1 MKPYFLVVLFISI
14 LTAVV
19 LHAQSNQPLV
29 IQAVGQSPSSTTK
42 PATAIQTA
50 AAVPAASDST
60 LKLLQDIKAA
70 NAAVLSKQAE
80 TLQQL
85 DDLQKAADEMRIY
98 SKRG

>member
-1 MKPYFLVVLFISI
+1 MKAHLIAALVISI
-14 LTAVV
+14 LTGVA
-19 LHAQSNQPLV
+19 LQAQSPAPIIV
-29 IQAVGQSPSSTTK
+29 QAVTP
-42 PATAIQTA
+42 QTA
-50 AAVPAASDST
+50 TVAKAAPVPVAPAATDAT

-85 DDLQKAADEMRIY
+85 DDLEKAAEQIRIF

>member
-1 MKPYFLVVLFISI
+1 MAK
-14 LTAVV
+14 
-19 LHAQSNQPLV
+19 
-29 IQAVGQSPSSTTK
+29 
-42 PATAIQTA
+42 A
-50 AAVPAASDST
+50 APVPVAPAATDAT

-85 DDLQKAADEMRIY
+85 DDLEKAAEQIRIF